1 MKRLTDSK
9 VAENLKYNMEGLARA
24 GIEPSI
30 EDLRYIKLAD
40 YEDAEERKEKTLVNY
55 DPDEWYE

>member
-9 VAENLKYNMEGLARA
+9 VAESLRSNIEGLRKA
-24 GIEPSI
+24 GIEPDIS
-30 EDLRYIKLAD
+30 DLRYIKLAE
-40 YEDAEERKEKTLVNY
+40 YENEEERKEKTLVNY

>member
-9 VAENLKYNMEGLARA
+9 VAKNLKENVEGLAKV

-30 EDLRYIKLAD
+30 MDLRYIKLAE
-40 YEDAEERKEKTLVNY
+40 YEDEEERRAMFTSYE
-55 DPDEWYE
+55 PDGWYE

>member
-9 VAENLKYNMEGLARA
+9 VAECLRSNIEGLRKA
-24 GIEPSI
+24 GIEPDIS
-30 EDLRYIKLAD
+30 DLRYIKLAE
-40 YEDAEERKEKTLVNY
+40 YENEEERKEKTLVNY